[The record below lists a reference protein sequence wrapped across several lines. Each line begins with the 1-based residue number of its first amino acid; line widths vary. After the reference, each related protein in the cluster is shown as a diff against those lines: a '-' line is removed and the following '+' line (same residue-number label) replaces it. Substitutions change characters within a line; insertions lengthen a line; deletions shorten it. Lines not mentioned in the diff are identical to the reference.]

1 MVNGSL
7 LFEKT
12 LNLQT
17 IPQILK
23 DHYQREKLSKI
34 L

>member
-23 DHYQREKLSKI
+23 DHDQREVI
-34 L
+34 

>member
-1 MVNGSL
+1 MVNVECKCSL

-17 IPQILK
+17 APQILK
-23 DHYQREKLSKI
+23 DHDQRAVI
-34 L
+34 